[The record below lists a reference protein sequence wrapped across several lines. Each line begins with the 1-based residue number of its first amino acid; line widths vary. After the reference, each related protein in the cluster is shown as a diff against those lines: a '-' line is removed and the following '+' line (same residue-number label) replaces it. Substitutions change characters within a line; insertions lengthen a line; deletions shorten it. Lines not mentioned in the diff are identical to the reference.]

1 MRLCMLPFALL
12 SLSAFAAGPVVVSVD
27 LSAPCGRIK
36 PMNGVN
42 NGPVSS
48 GRAPELGNENDFA
61 ALEIPFVRTHD
72 SSFNPGYGGEH
83 TIDISAVFPDFKADE
98 SDTASYD
105 FTFTDS
111 YLASIRKSGARVY
124 YRLGQK
130 IEHGAKK
137 YHTKPSDFAKW
148 ARIAERIVARYK
160 DVAYWEIWNEPDHS
174 EATWGGTKREF
185 YDFYETAAK
194 HLKAKFPDK
203 KIGGPGIAG
212 SQQWGRE
219 FLAEMRRRNVPI
231 DFVSWHLYAADPK
244 TVAKKADEW
253 RKLID
258 ECGYAEAES
267 HLTEWN
273 NIRGWRG
280 GEYAASVR
288 DIAGVRGAAFAA
300 SFMCAAQRSSVD
312 LMTYYDARPSAYNGL
327 FDPADNSPRP
337 SYWAFDAWRSLRDLK
352 SAVSARV
359 DDASGQV
366 RSVASCDGVRFAVL
380 VVRFTGDLNQTAT
393 CGVSVDLG
401 GVRCEELSVKTLDS
415 RHAFQ
420 ARPAALRNGKLD
432 LALEPWAFSL
442 VEGRLTGEMLNP
454 NGADDEKQN

>member
-1 MRLCMLPFALL
+1 
-12 SLSAFAAGPVVVSVD
+12 
-27 LSAPCGRIK
+27 
-36 PMNGVN
+36 MNGVN
-42 NGPVSS
+42 NGPVGG
-48 GRAPELGNENDFA
+48 GRSPQLGNASDFA

-72 SSFNPGYGGEH
+72 SSFCPAYGGEH
-83 TIDISAVFPDFKADE
+83 AVDVSAVFPDFSADE
-98 SDTASYD
+98 NDPSSYD
-105 FTFTDS
+105 FEFTDE
-111 YLASIRKSGARVY
+111 YLKSIRKSGAKVY

-130 IEHGAKK
+130 IEHGTKK
-137 YHTKPSDFAKW
+137 YHTKPADFAKW
-148 ARIAERIVARYK
+148 ARVASRIVERYS

-174 EATWGGTKREF
+174 DATWGGTPAEF
-185 YDFYETAAK
+185 CDFYETVAK
-194 HLKAKFPDK
+194 HLKANFPDR
-203 KIGGPGIAG
+203 KIGGPALAG
-212 SQQWGRE
+212 SQKWGRD
-219 FLAEMRRRNVPI
+219 FLTEMHRREVPI
-231 DFVSWHLYAADPK
+231 DFVSWHLYADDPM

-258 ECGYAEAES
+258 ECGYPEAES

-273 NIRGWRG
+273 YIRGWRG

-288 DIAGVRGAAFAA
+288 AIGGVAGAAFAA
-300 SFMCAAQRSSVD
+300 SFMCAAQRSPVD

-337 SYWAFDAWRSLRDLK
+337 SYWAFDAWRSLRALK

-420 ARPAALRNGKLD
+420 ARPAAMRNGRVELS
-432 LALEPWAFSL
+432 LEPRALAL
-442 VEGRLTGEMLNP
+442 VEGRLIGIEGKGTCR
-454 NGADDEKQN
+454 